1 MQLEMP
7 LQALYMSTCFHT
19 CRMPAL
25 YRRSYGS
32 TTGTSVLDPVLP
44 EEAAMFILSVLLAF
58 LPVLVILVLLLWCR
72 MAIDVAGAIGL
83 ALTVL
88 LALFWFDTAPTVVA
102 RSALAGAVGSLP
114 VSLVLAASIFQIS
127 VMAEMGA
134 VARLAALMKTLV
146 PGQQAVQIL
155 LINVGFGILLTGL
168 GAATVAILP
177 PILLAL
183 GYPVFAAILLPALGY
198 VALCMYAL
206 LGVPAV
212 VLATFAG
219 QPVYETGLALASFM
233 PVISTCVAFATL
245 HVTGGLRLVR
255 EGFRPALLTG
265 LSSGFTAVLL
275 ARLGL
280 VTVTA
285 ILAGLAVVLALVLYV
300 KATGRPLRDPA
311 LGTEADREAERRLS
325 LARACSPWL
334 MLTVFSLLLNT
345 PSLPF
350 FDLVFRQWSM
360 PLEIIPGAPDRLRL
374 FWQAYFWVIVCTLL
388 CLPLLRA
395 NRRNMAAAWGKSL
408 HRAWRP
414 FLATVVYFAI
424 AYVMN
429 QSGKQADWT
438 LGAPDNSM
446 ILVMAEAASD
456 LFGGFYPAAAP
467 FLGLLAG
474 FVSGSASSAVAMF
487 TRLHM
492 AAAEAIHASGLLV
505 ATASSIGGG
514 LAGVV
519 SPSKLFNAAASIDR
533 MDAATSALRPAFAV
547 GLLITA
553 VCAVMAQI
561 WAY

>member
-1 MQLEMP
+1 
-7 LQALYMSTCFHT
+7 
-19 CRMPAL
+19 
-25 YRRSYGS
+25 
-32 TTGTSVLDPVLP
+32 
-44 EEAAMFILSVLLAF
+44 MFILSVLSAF
-58 LPVLVILVLLLWCR
+58 LPVLLILVLLLR
-72 MAIDVAGAIGL
+72 FRVAIDVAGAVGL
-83 ALTVL
+83 ALTIL
-88 LALFWFDTAPTVVA
+88 LALCRFDTAPSVVA
-102 RSALAGAVGSLP
+102 QSVLAGAIGSLP
-114 VSLVLAASIFQIS
+114 VSLVLAAGIFQIS

-134 VARLAALMKTLV
+134 VARLAALMKTLA
-146 PGQQAVQIL
+146 PGRQAVQVL

-183 GYPVFAAILLPALGY
+183 GYSVSAAILLPALGY

-233 PVISTCVAFATL
+233 PIISTCVAFATL
-245 HVTGGLRLVR
+245 YVTGGLRLVR
-255 EGFRPALLTG
+255 RGLWPALLTG
-265 LSSGFTAVLL
+265 LSSGFTAVVL

-285 ILAGLAVVLALVLYV
+285 ILAGLAVMLVLVLYV
-300 KATGRPLRDPA
+300 KCTGRPLHDPT

-325 LARACSPWL
+325 LIRACSPWL
-334 MLTVFSLLLNT
+334 LLTFFSLLLNT
-345 PSLPF
+345 PALPF

-360 PLEIIPGAPDRLRL
+360 PLDIIPGAPERLRL

-395 NRRNMAAAWGKSL
+395 TRRGMAAACRKSL

-414 FLATVVYFAI
+414 FLATVIYFAI

-429 QSGKQADWT
+429 HSGKQADWT
-438 LGAPDNSM
+438 LGAPDNNM
-446 ILVMAEAASD
+446 ILVMAEAASN
-456 LFGGFYPAAAP
+456 LFGTFYPAAAP

-487 TRLHM
+487 TKLHM
-492 AAAEAIHASGLLV
+492 AAAEGIHASDLLV
-505 ATASSIGGG
+505 ATAGSVGGG
-514 LAGVV
+514 LAGVI

-533 MDAATSALRPAFAV
+533 MDAATAVLRPAFTA
-547 GLLITA
+547 GLAITA
-553 VCAVMAQI
+553 VCALMAQV